1 MACAVIL
8 TAIRIE
14 YMAVRAHLSDLS
26 EDIHSQGTIY
36 ERGKFSIN
44 AQNWEVGIVETGA
57 GNSPA
62 AIEAERAIAH
72 FKPDVIL
79 FVGVAGG
86 IKDVQLGDVV
96 AATKVYGYESG
107 KVAETFRPR
116 PNVGLSNYNMI
127 QRAKAEARKT
137 DWLAR
142 LSDSAKPNVFVA
154 PIAAG
159 EKVVANKKSD
169 LFEFL
174 QQNYG
179 DALAVEMEG
188 SGILEAVHA
197 NQQVSALIIRGIS
210 DLIDGK
216 SRADKEGFQEL
227 AASHASAFAFQVLA
241 KLWVGQNQWSQVQ
254 QEWERKLRDEQEKRQ
269 ELEGRLS
276 SLQNQKTQAQQE
288 WERQLEWE
296 RGKRQEVESQLQ
308 RQGQV
313 QPPVREPQSS
323 GDVPLV
329 SAVGVDYTKLRD
341 LLVAKNWKEADLET
355 GKRMLEAAGRE
366 SQGWLGVEDVENFP
380 CQDLGTIDKL
390 WVKYSGGKF
399 GFSVQKQIYQD
410 LGGTKDYDK
419 KVWESFGDKVGWR
432 KGGSWLSYSDLTF
445 SEGHYMG
452 HLPSWGGT
460 SPGLVWV
467 GGGWFGTLFSRAET
481 CRL

>member
-14 YMAVRAHLSDLS
+14 YMAVRAHLIDLS

-96 AATKVYGYESG
+96 AANKVYGYESG
-107 KVAETFRPR
+107 KEADTFSPR

-127 QRAKAEARKT
+127 QRAKTEARKT

-142 LSDSAKPNVFVA
+142 LSDSAKPLSDSAKPNVFVA

-188 SGILEAVHA
+188 RGILEAVHA
-197 NQQVSALIIRGIS
+197 NQQVSGLIIRGIS

-241 KLWVGQNQWSQVQ
+241 KLWVWQNQRSQPQ
-254 QEWERKLRDEQEKRQ
+254 QEWERKLRDEQGKRQ

-276 SLQNQKTQAQQE
+276 SLQNQKTQAQKE
-288 WERQLEWE
+288 LERQLEWE
-296 RGKRQEVESQLQ
+296 RGKRQEVEAQLQ

-329 SAVGVDYTKLRD
+329 SAVGVDYTKLRN

-355 GKRMLEAAGRE
+355 GKRMLEVAGRE
-366 SQGWLGVEDVENFP
+366 SQGWLFSEDVENFP
-380 CQDLGTIDKL
+380 CQDLGTIIDKL
-390 WVKYSGGKF
+390 
-399 GFSVQKQIYQD
+399 
-410 LGGTKDYDK
+410 
-419 KVWESFGDKVGWR
+419 
-432 KGGSWLSYSDLTF
+432 
-445 SEGHYMG
+445 
-452 HLPSWGGT
+452 
-460 SPGLVWV
+460 
-467 GGGWFGTLFSRAET
+467 
-481 CRL
+481 

>member
-8 TAIRIE
+8 TAIHIE

-26 EDIHSQGTIY
+26 EDIHPNGTIY
-36 ERGKFSIN
+36 ERGKFSGGG
-44 AQNWEVGIVETGA
+44 QEWEVGIVQIGA
-57 GNSPA
+57 GSSPA
-62 AIEAERAIAH
+62 AMEAERAIAH

-96 AATKVYGYESG
+96 AANKVYGYESG
-107 KVAETFRPR
+107 KEADTFSPR

-127 QRAKAEARKT
+127 QRAKTEARKT

-142 LSDSAKPNVFVA
+142 LSDSAKPLSDSAKPNVFVA

-188 SGILEAVHA
+188 RGILEAVHA

-241 KLWVGQNQWSQVQ
+241 KLWVWQNQRSQPQ
-254 QEWERKLRDEQEKRQ
+254 QEWERKLRDEQGKRQ

-288 WERQLEWE
+288 LERQLEWE
-296 RGKRQEVESQLQ
+296 RGKRQEVEARLQ
-308 RQGQV
+308 RQGQGQV

-323 GDVPLV
+323 GYVPLV
-329 SAVGVDYTKLRD
+329 SAVGVDYNKLRD

-355 GKRMLEAAGRE
+355 NKRMLEVAGRE
-366 SQGWLGVEDVENFP
+366 SQGWLRVKDVENFP

-432 KGGSWLSYSDLTF
+432 KWGSWLNYSCLL
-445 SEGHYMG
+445 Y
-452 HLPSWGGT
+452 T
-460 SPGLVWV
+460 SD
-467 GGGWFGTLFSRAET
+467 AADD
-481 CRL
+481 